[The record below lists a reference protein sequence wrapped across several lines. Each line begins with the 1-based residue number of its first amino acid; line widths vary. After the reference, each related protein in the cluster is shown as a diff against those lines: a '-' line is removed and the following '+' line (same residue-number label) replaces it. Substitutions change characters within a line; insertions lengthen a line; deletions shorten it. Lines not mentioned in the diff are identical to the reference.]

1 MAKRFALVSFGL
13 LCLSLAA
20 LVGLHLG
27 SKSAHAVEPE
37 AISGWRV
44 TQVDETQALYH
55 VLLSNGDVFVRSLS
69 LPNGRLDDPPAT
81 YTGNYWDGPAD

>member
-20 LVGLHLG
+20 LVGFHLG
-27 SKSAHAVEPE
+27 SKSARAVVPE
-37 AISGWRV
+37 SISGWRV
-44 TQVDETQALYH
+44 TQFDENQAFYH

-69 LPNGRLDDPPAT
+69 LPNGELDNPPAM
-81 YTGNYWDGPAD
+81 YAGNFWDGPAD